1 MAETAAYQGKVEMDK
16 VIFSYKG
23 NPSSEMIDFIFEM
36 CSVKLELIE
45 QNLTIRKRI
54 NYILVELLQNIFKH
68 QEVCPT
74 CYELPFKFF
83 LKRTSDGYTILTEN
97 HVLKKNVSQLR
108 KTIDGYVAMDSN
120 DLNKKYRKILSNGEF
135 SVNGGAGLGLIDIVR
150 KTNGN
155 LTYEF
160 NPDGEDS
167 SLFILEVNIQA

>member
-1 MAETAAYQGKVEMDK
+1 M
-16 VIFSYKG
+16 
-23 NPSSEMIDFIFEM
+23 
-36 CSVKLELIE
+36 
-45 QNLTIRKRI
+45 
-54 NYILVELLQNIFKH
+54 
-68 QEVCPT
+68 
-74 CYELPFKFF
+74 
-83 LKRTSDGYTILTEN
+83 
-97 HVLKKNVSQLR
+97 SQLR